1 MKECFDDAVV
11 SQILE
16 SVFKKLIGVLFFF
29 SVLVCGV
36 LVRGV
41 LVLGGV
47 LVLLVFCFLVSFVD
61 AFLYPIWQRSQH
73 KRFCIIKGFLSI
85 LCAKSKKKEGC
96 GDSSLRTLCCGVAF
110 WWWCGGGV
118 LA

>member
-1 MKECFDDAVV
+1 MQECFDDAVV

-47 LVLLVFCFLVSFVD
+47 LVCGVLVLSGVLVSGVLVLGGVLVLLVFCFIVSFVD
-61 AFLYPIWQRSQH
+61 AFSYYQACYTQFGNEANTR
-73 KRFCIIKGFLSI
+73 
-85 LCAKSKKKEGC
+85 
-96 GDSSLRTLCCGVAF
+96 DSV
-110 WWWCGGGV
+110 
-118 LA
+118 

>member
-29 SVLVCGV
+29 SVLVRGVLVCGV
-36 LVRGV
+36 LVLSGVLVSGV

-47 LVLLVFCFLVSFVD
+47 LVLLVFCFIVSFVD
-61 AFLYPIWQRSQH
+61 AFSYYQACYTQFGNEANTR
-73 KRFCIIKGFLSI
+73 
-85 LCAKSKKKEGC
+85 
-96 GDSSLRTLCCGVAF
+96 DSV
-110 WWWCGGGV
+110 
-118 LA
+118 